1 MNTNST
7 REQLTECQV
16 QIYYCTFL
24 RILLVIDWMT
34 DIRAYLGY
42 IMQINW
48 LFGQFLS
55 IAWLRR
61 SEEMEEEEEEKE
73 LQNKWTNDE
82 GLLIAAN

>member
-34 DIRAYLGY
+34 DRRY

-61 SEEMEEEEEEKE
+61 SEEMEEEKEEEKE
-73 LQNKWTNDE
+73 LQNKWMNDE